1 MMIAPKKIL
10 KASRDYAVKNPQTAT
25 AVAGIGGLGIGW
37 VGANAKRDLEDAF
50 QPRKKKSLSSL
61 ILVLFVIRAI
71 IYAVKR

>member
-1 MMIAPKKIL
+1 MIAPKRIL
-10 KASRDYAVKNPQTAT
+10 TASRNFAVKNPQTAT

-50 QPRKKKSLSSL
+50 QPKKPKSLSGL
-61 ILVLFVIRAI
+61 IIVLALIGAI